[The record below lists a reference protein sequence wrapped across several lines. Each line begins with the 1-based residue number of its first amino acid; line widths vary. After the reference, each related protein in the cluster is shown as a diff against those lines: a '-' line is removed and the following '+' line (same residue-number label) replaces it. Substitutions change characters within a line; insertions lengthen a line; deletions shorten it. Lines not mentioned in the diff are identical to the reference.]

1 MVFMKV
7 TINGESRDVTSLTV
21 LELLEELGL
30 QPARTV
36 VERNAAIVQR
46 DLYGDTLLGE
56 GDVLELVRIVG
67 GG

>member
-1 MVFMKV
+1 MKV
-7 TINGESRDVTSLTV
+7 IINGESRQVTALTV
-21 LELLEELGL
+21 RELLEELGL
-30 QPARTV
+30 QPTRTV
-36 VERNAAIVQR
+36 VEQNAAIVQR

>member
-1 MVFMKV
+1 MKV
-7 TINGESRDVTSLTV
+7 TINGDSQEVTAQTV
-21 LELLEELGL
+21 LELLEALGL
-30 QPARTV
+30 PPARTL

-46 DLYGDTLLGE
+46 DVYGATPLAE

>member
-1 MVFMKV
+1 MKI
-7 TINGESRDVTSLTV
+7 TINGESREVNAPTV
-21 LELLEELGL
+21 LELLNELGL
-30 QPARTV
+30 DPARTV

-46 DLYGDTLLGE
+46 EMYGDTLLGE